1 MERSEIF
8 NSLKDY
14 LESKLAVDERAES
27 IEINEETVLS
37 KIGVTSVDFV
47 LLLVFAESELDVS
60 FEDDDLLMPND
71 VSLGELI
78 DRIMNLNK
86 N

>member
-8 NSLKDY
+8 NSLKGY
-14 LESKLAVDERAES
+14 LESKLAVDGRAES